1 MAGLRDHLANGSGM
15 PRALPTLLP
24 SDLELRL
31 LRKGVGALTA
41 GRDRCADCGRT
52 PLFGEHVHR
61 YGATVVCEL
70 CSTLHAETPDAVM
83 RVHHCEHGQTVK
95 VRAA

>member
-1 MAGLRDHLANGSGM
+1 M

-24 SDLELRL
+24 ADLELRL

-41 GRDRCADCGRT
+41 GRDRCSDCGRT
-52 PLFGEHVHR
+52 PLFGEQIHR
-61 YGATVVCEL
+61 YGATQVCAL
-70 CSTLHAETPDAVM
+70 CSSRRAEAPDAVA
-83 RVHHCEHGQTVK
+83 RVHHCEHGHTVK

>member
-1 MAGLRDHLANGSGM
+1 M
-15 PRALPTLLP
+15 PRVLPTLTP
-24 SDLELRL
+24 ADLELRL

-41 GRDRCADCGRT
+41 GRDACVDCGRT
-52 PLFGEHVHR
+52 PLVGEDLHR

-70 CSTLHAETPDAVM
+70 CRALRRQTPDATE
-83 RVHHCEHGQTVK
+83 RVRHCEHGHTVK

>member
-1 MAGLRDHLANGSGM
+1 MEGPCCLLANASRM

-24 SDLELRL
+24 SDLEKRL
-31 LRKGVGALTA
+31 LRKGVGQLTA
-41 GRDRCADCGRT
+41 GRDACADCGRT

-61 YGATVVCEL
+61 YGATVVCTL
-70 CSTLHAETPDAVM
+70 CSSMRRGTPDSSA
-83 RVHHCEHGQTVK
+83 RVHHCEHGHTVK

>member
-1 MAGLRDHLANGSGM
+1 M

-24 SDLELRL
+24 ADLELRL
-31 LRKGVGALTA
+31 LRKGVGDLTA
-41 GRDRCADCGRT
+41 GRDRCADCDRT

-61 YGATVVCEL
+61 YGSTVVCEL
-70 CSTLHAETPDAVM
+70 CSTLRREAPDATM
-83 RVHHCEHGQTVK
+83 RVHHCEHGHTVK

>member
-1 MAGLRDHLANGSGM
+1 M

-24 SDLELRL
+24 ADLERGL
-31 LRKGVGALTA
+31 LRKGVVALTA

-52 PLFGEHVHR
+52 PLAGEHVHR
-61 YGATVVCEL
+61 YGAKVVCTL
-70 CSTLHAETPDAVM
+70 CSSARAETPDAVA
-83 RVHHCEHGQTVK
+83 RVHHCEHGHTVK

>member
-1 MAGLRDHLANGSGM
+1 M

-24 SDLELRL
+24 ADLELRL

-41 GRDRCADCGRT
+41 GRNRCADCGRT

-61 YGATVVCEL
+61 YGPKVVCEL
-70 CSTLHAETPDAVM
+70 CSTLRHESPDAVM

>member
-1 MAGLRDHLANGSGM
+1 M

-24 SDLELRL
+24 ADLELRL

-41 GRDRCADCGRT
+41 GREACADCGRT
-52 PLFGEHVHR
+52 PLFGERLHR
-61 YGATVVCEL
+61 YGTAVVCEL
-70 CSTLHAETPDAVM
+70 CSRRHAGSADRVE

>member
-1 MAGLRDHLANGSGM
+1 M

-24 SDLELRL
+24 ADLELRL
-31 LRKGVGALTA
+31 LRKGVGALAA

-52 PLFGEHVHR
+52 PLFGEHLHR
-61 YGATVVCEL
+61 YGATLVCEL
-70 CSTLHAETPDAVM
+70 CSTLRRDAPDGVQ
-83 RVHHCEHGQTVK
+83 RVHHCEHGHTVT

>member
-1 MAGLRDHLANGSGM
+1 M

-24 SDLELRL
+24 ADLELRL

-52 PLFGEHVHR
+52 PLFGERMHR
-61 YGATVVCEL
+61 YGAREVCEL
-70 CSTLHAETPDAVM
+70 CSSERSGAPDSIT
-83 RVHHCEHGQTVK
+83 RVHHCEHGHTVK

>member
-1 MAGLRDHLANGSGM
+1 M

-24 SDLELRL
+24 ADLELRL
-31 LRKGVGALTA
+31 LRKGVGDLTA
-41 GRDRCADCGRT
+41 GRDTCADCGRT

-61 YGATVVCEL
+61 YGANVVCEL
-70 CSTLHAETPDAVM
+70 CSTLRRDDPDASM

-95 VRAA
+95 IRAA